1 MYTTRNMSFT
11 TVSSLDPIQDLESLF
26 AKISRIC
33 KDQFAMIHKVFPA
46 SACNSIRELLIERLF
61 NDPAFGI
68 FSYLD
73 QFLNGRPRSAT
84 GSSADVTSSGLLSD
98 DPGLEYVR
106 LLCAAYEKTC
116 DLATEIESM
125 IESPPQVKPALANPE
140 TSDSPKKEHGDPA
153 DDDDCTLS
161 PDRERMRTFLN
172 LQLHSLFGSHR
183 QRYFQTELDLVQRQ
197 FKDIFAQV
205 KFPQQLTAK
214 QKAAATKSK
223 HNNAAS
229 ANVGTSAHS
238 SSANS
243 LSVAAALSSNFEK
256 DGVVFPSA
264 PAEVS
269 LTYFETLLSI
279 ADDDVV
285 PEKYS
290 AVMKET
296 IGRCDFILKDSEL
309 RAELVTK
316 IFSSFVASFGDEYL
330 GVRW

>member
-1 MYTTRNMSFT
+1 MSFT
-11 TVSSLDPIQDLESLF
+11 TISSLDPIQDLESLF
-26 AKISRIC
+26 GKISGIC
-33 KDQFAMIHKVFPA
+33 KDEFAMIQKVFPA
-46 SACNSIRELLIERLF
+46 SACNSIQELLVERLF

-73 QFLNGRPRSAT
+73 QFLNARPRSAT
-84 GSSADVTSSGLLSD
+84 ASSTDATNGGISSND
-98 DPGLEYVR
+98 AGLEYVR

-116 DLATEIESM
+116 DLATAIESM
-125 IESPPQVKPALANPE
+125 IVPTPQAKPTPASPESSE
-140 TSDSPKKEHGDPA
+140 SSKKDHGDPA
-153 DDDDCTLS
+153 VDDDNDALS

-183 QRYFQTELDLVQRQ
+183 QRYFRTELDLVQQ
-197 FKDIFAQV
+197 QLKDISAQV

-229 ANVGTSAHS
+229 ANTSTYAHS
-238 SSANS
+238 SSASS
-243 LSVAAALSSNFEK
+243 LSVAAASLSNFEK
-256 DGVVFPSA
+256 DGVITPSA
-264 PAEVS
+264 PAEAS

-279 ADDDVV
+279 ADDEVIS
-285 PEKYS
+285 EKYS
-290 AVMKET
+290 TAMKET
-296 IGRCDFILKDSEL
+296 IERCDFILKDSEL

-316 IFSSFVASFGDEYL
+316 IFSSFVASYGDDFL